1 MTRSPRAPFG
11 NPKLKKEKE
20 RAIGPLKDMKENS
33 KHMTKFKE
41 KLEKLH
47 TYCCHVAQWESKAVA
62 RGNSRD

>member
-1 MTRSPRAPFG
+1 MTRNPRAPFG
-11 NPKLKKEKE
+11 NPMLKKEKE

-47 TYCCHVAQWESKAVA
+47 TYCCHVTQ
-62 RGNSRD
+62 